1 MNKVFSKIFYII
13 SICSFIFFSVR
24 TYFSN
29 DNIEYIIESRSQHIE
44 NLRNNSIN
52 LPLLKSDTNDIIE
65 YTNNVSEYKNK
76 KIKRKFWELIDN

>member
-1 MNKVFSKIFYII
+1 MNKLFSKIFYII

-29 DNIEYIIESRSQHIE
+29 DNIRYIIESRSQHIE

-52 LPLLKSDTNDIIE
+52 LPLLKRNTNDIIE

-76 KIKRKFWELIDN
+76 KIKRKFWELIGN

>member
-1 MNKVFSKIFYII
+1 MNKLLSKIFYII

-52 LPLLKSDTNDIIE
+52 LPLLKSNTNDVIE

-76 KIKRKFWELIDN
+76 KIKRKFWELIGN

>member
-76 KIKRKFWELIDN
+76 KIKRKFWELIGN